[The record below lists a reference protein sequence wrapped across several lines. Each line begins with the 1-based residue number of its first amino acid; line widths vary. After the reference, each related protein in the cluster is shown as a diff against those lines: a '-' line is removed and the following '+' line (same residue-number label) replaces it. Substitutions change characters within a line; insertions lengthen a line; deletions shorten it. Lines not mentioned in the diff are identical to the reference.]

1 MSISSTNEK
10 SRKLFA
16 RQKFENREDF
26 GERINEQAPTNVR
39 VERLAEF
46 HFNFK
51 NLPTVT
57 LNGPHTQYLRVMY
70 GTYMNPMTLSVLHS
84 RPLIGMILTVVL
96 RRTHRMPVPLAEH
109 E

>member
-1 MSISSTNEK
+1 MRSPESCSPAKNLKIEKILVNESMSRPRRTSES
-10 SRKLFA
+10 
-16 RQKFENREDF
+16 
-26 GERINEQAPTNVR
+26 NVS
-39 VERLAEF
+39 LNSI
-46 HFNFK
+46 FNFK